1 MIRKIVTVCVLV
13 PLAVLIVVFAVANRQ
28 MVVVSLDPFG
38 SLDPAYAVRMPLFI
52 LIFVLL
58 IFGVLTGG
66 IAAWLRQ
73 SKWRRHARQ
82 LDRDVRALR
91 AENDALR
98 RQAAAAPSAVPSSF
112 DPPPPIHLRAP
123 AA

>member
-13 PLAVLIVVFAVANRQ
+13 PLGVLIVVFAVANRQ
-28 MVVVSLDPFG
+28 MVVVSFDPFG

-58 IFGVLTGG
+58 ILGVLTGG

-73 SKWRRHARQ
+73 SKWRRQARQ
-82 LDRDVRALR
+82 LDRDARALR
-91 AENDALR
+91 A
-98 RQAAAAPSAVPSSF
+98 
-112 DPPPPIHLRAP
+112 
-123 AA
+123 